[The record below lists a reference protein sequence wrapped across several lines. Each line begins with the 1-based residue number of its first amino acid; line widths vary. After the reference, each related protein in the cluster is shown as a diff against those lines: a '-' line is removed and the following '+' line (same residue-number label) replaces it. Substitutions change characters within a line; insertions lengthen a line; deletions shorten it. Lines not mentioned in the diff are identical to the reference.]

1 MRTIETMAKE
11 GEETAIL
18 AIDMFVRR
26 IKKYIGSY
34 IALLGS
40 VDAVIFTGGIGEH
53 SATIRAKVLQNM
65 EPLGLVMDTKK
76 NSQHDISI
84 SQEESK
90 IALFVISTDEELMI
104 AKESYNLVHN

>member
-1 MRTIETMAKE
+1 
-11 GEETAIL
+11 
-18 AIDMFVRR
+18 
-26 IKKYIGSY
+26 
-34 IALLGS
+34 
-40 VDAVIFTGGIGEH
+40 
-53 SATIRAKVLQNM
+53 M